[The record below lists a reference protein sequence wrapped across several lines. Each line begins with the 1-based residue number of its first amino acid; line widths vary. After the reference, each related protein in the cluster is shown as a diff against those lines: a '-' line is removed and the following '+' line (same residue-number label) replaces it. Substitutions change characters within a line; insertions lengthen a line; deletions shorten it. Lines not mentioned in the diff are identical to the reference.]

1 MENTLTQQHP
11 RPFFYLTSDFLMRQK
26 DMLEQRIIKGE
37 NKDSDID
44 LYVEIQLELAQR
56 PLLDYQLD
64 PRD

>member
-1 MENTLTQQHP
+1 MENTTLVQHP
-11 RPFFYLTSDFLMRQK
+11 RPFFYLTSDFLLRQK
-26 DMLEQRIIKGE
+26 DMLEQRIITGE
-37 NKDSDID
+37 QKDSDID

>member
-26 DMLEQRIIKGE
+26 DMLEQRIITGE

>member
-1 MENTLTQQHP
+1 MENTLTQHP
-11 RPFFYLTSDFLMRQK
+11 RPFFYLTSDFLLRQK
-26 DMLEQRIIKGE
+26 DMLEQRIISGE